1 MPNDRAQILITAVDQ
16 TKSAF
21 DSIRGNLR
29 RLGDESNRLQTLL
42 AGLGVTLSAGGF
54 VAFVKGAIDSAD
66 QLNKLSQKIGISVEA
81 LSTLRFAAELSDVSL
96 ETLQKGIKTLSQTIV
111 EANSG
116 IGDGVEVFDALGISV
131 KNTDGTL
138 KSAEQVLLEVADV
151 FATLED
157 GTVKTTLAVKLFG
170 KAGQDMIPLLNQG
183 KAGIEQLR
191 LEAERLGLKLDS
203 ETARSAETFNDNL
216 ATLRASASSLGIALA
231 RDFLPELTQITNAMR
246 LAANEAGVLKSLW
259 VGLGGIGNLIFND
272 SEIKQAQSEVQR
284 LQNLVDSTRQKL
296 AAGKAKVP
304 LLPFDVQ
311 FNEQA
316 LETLRRNLAQWE
328 QELTQA
334 KKRLDDLMLPK
345 QPELPKPT
353 AGPTEDMQRIACI
366 VSGGQWVNGQC
377 IKRSGTRQPQQDNLS
392 ARLALLKTEAETELK
407 LIKQSLELA
416 QQAYDRALD
425 DRLISIR
432 DFYAAKTAIDQQ
444 AIDAEI
450 NTIQQELSV
459 QSKLAVSGRDENERL
474 RAMSEVKKLEGELT
488 LLNQQR
494 TEIEIANAHAAAK
507 AEKQLSDELAKVR
520 ERLAEIRG
528 EAGNEVSRERLQ
540 REYQPLIA
548 QLRAARDTQGESD
561 VLQLIDVQSDL
572 AALSKLEAEF
582 QATLARMHIAQES
595 INIKRQSGLLT
606 EIQAREQ
613 IRQLMN
619 TTANEL
625 DVLIPKME
633 ALGRSVGDQAV
644 ARVAGLKNEV
654 ARLRIE
660 VDEFA
665 LRFQG
670 AAKNALSGF
679 FVDISQGSKDAFFN
693 LVQNFKNAIATILA
707 ERAASRIVDSLFSGA
722 SATGSGF
729 LSGLFGFFSGK
740 KFAEGG
746 YTGPGSKYQPAGVV
760 HAGEYVF
767 SADSVRRLG
776 LTALDNLHRLSKGAP
791 IPNGPR
797 LGYAEGGLVSELAL
811 SPAAAP
817 TVNQSVRIVNTV
829 DPRITKD
836 FLTSSEGEKVILNI
850 ISRNNAAL
858 KQALS

>member
-1 MPNDRAQILITAVDQ
+1 MTIDRAQILITAVDQ

-21 DSIRGNLR
+21 DSIRGNLK
-29 RLGDESNRLQTLL
+29 RLGDESNRLQALL

-66 QLNKLSQKIGISVEA
+66 QLNKLSQKIGVSVEA

-111 EANSG
+111 EANTG
-116 IGDGVEVFDALGISV
+116 IGDGVRVFDALGISV

-138 KSAEQVLLEVADV
+138 KSSEQVLLEVADV

-191 LEAERLGLKLDS
+191 LEAERLGLKLDT

-216 ATLRASASSLGIALA
+216 AALKASASSLAISLS
-231 RDFLPELTQITNAMR
+231 RDFLPELTNITNAMR
-246 LAANEAGVLKSLW
+246 LAANEASVLKALW
-259 VGLGGIGNLIFND
+259 VGLGGIGNLIFNGT
-272 SEIKQAQSEVQR
+272 EIQQARKEIER
-284 LQNLVDSTRQKL
+284 LQDLVDSTRQKL

-304 LLPFDVQ
+304 LLPFEVQ
-311 FNEQA
+311 YNYQA

-334 KKRLDDLMLPK
+334 KKRLNDLTLPK

-353 AGPTEDMQRIACI
+353 AGPTEDMQRIACV

-377 IKRSGTRQPQQDNLS
+377 IKKSAGRSQEPNTFS
-392 ARLALLKTEAETELK
+392 ARIALLKAESDSELK

-425 DRLISIR
+425 QRLISIR

-450 NTIQQELSV
+450 STIQQELST

-474 RAMSEVKKLEGELT
+474 RAMSEVRKLEGELT

-528 EAGNEVSRERLQ
+528 EADNEVSRERLQ
-540 REYQPLIA
+540 REYQPLLA

-561 VLQLIDVQSDL
+561 VLRLIDVQSDM
-572 AALSKLEAEF
+572 ASLSKLEAEF
-582 QATLARMHIAQES
+582 QATLSRMHTQQDS

-619 TTANEL
+619 TTADEL

-633 ALGRSVGDQAV
+633 ALGSSVGDQAV
-644 ARVAGLKNEV
+644 ARVAGLQNEV

-660 VDEFA
+660 VNEFS

-693 LVQNFKNAIATILA
+693 LVQNFKNAVATILA
-707 ERAASRIVDSLFSGA
+707 ERAASRIVDSLFSGT
-722 SATGSGF
+722 SSSVGGF
-729 LSGLFGFFSGK
+729 LSGLFGLFSGK

-776 LTALDNLHRLSKGAP
+776 LVALDNLHRLSKGAP
-791 IPNGPR
+791 VPIGPR
-797 LGYAEGGLVSELAL
+797 LGYAEGGLVESLSL